1 MAVTPTLSPVPSP
14 SDRASASR
22 PRLVINVEMDDR
34 TVLFPDGKF
43 LSHLALHE
51 SDAGKDGEAVRLEGV
66 FHFNE
71 ERSDPVLAVLEVED
85 AREFGRALLDAVF
98 QGRTQHMLSETAK
111 IAVIFNPNGFVL
123 KFGEERALKELFIA
137 SPAIVRL
144 AQGVLRMV
152 DRLSAPSPH

>member
-1 MAVTPTLSPVPSP
+1 MTALSHVPSP
-14 SDRASASR
+14 GAAR

-34 TVLFPDGKF
+34 TALFPDGKF
-43 LSHLALHE
+43 LSHLAVHE
-51 SDAGKDGEAVRLEGV
+51 TGDGDIRLEGV

-71 ERSDPVLAVLEVED
+71 SRTDPVLAALDVED
-85 AREFGRALLDAVF
+85 AREFGRAILDAVF
-98 QGRTQHMLSETAK
+98 QGRTQHVLSDTAK

-144 AQGVLRMV
+144 AQGLLRMV

>member
-1 MAVTPTLSPVPSP
+1 MNALSPTPPSG
-14 SDRASASR
+14 AAR

-43 LSHLALHE
+43 LSHIGVHE
-51 SDAGKDGEAVRLEGV
+51 AGGADIRLEGV

-71 ERSDPVLAVLEVED
+71 ERADPVLTELDVEE
-85 AREFGRALLDAVF
+85 AREFGRAILDAVF
-98 QGRTQHMLSETAK
+98 QGRTQHVLSDSSK

-144 AQGVLRMV
+144 AQGLLRMV
-152 DRLSAPSPH
+152 DRVSALPRH